1 MSTWLDTKQTNELIK
16 QLEKIN
22 YTLTQTENALIILT
36 ERLSYVLTEAGVKIK
51 K

>member
-1 MSTWLDTKQTNELIK
+1 MSTWLDTQQTNELIK

-36 ERLSYVLTEAGVKIK
+36 ERLSYILTEAGVKIK